1 MEFMGFSC
9 AKFVNKAA
17 VGLMMLAWSMPAS
30 PQGKSRASTASPHEP
45 AQEQQ
50 AQEPQSQNPPSQ
62 SPTAETPVVQTPAP
76 KTNGSEIQPL
86 PSPTDATAA
95 ARQAAPPASGELLHL
110 TFQQALDLARKNA
123 TQFQATVV
131 NAGVLHEDAKQARN
145 TLLPTVTYNNS
156 ALYTQSIPG
165 VETVSTAGKAEP
177 VAAPPVI
184 YIANNA
190 PHEYTSQAD
199 IHESI
204 DMSALSNW
212 RRASAAA
219 AVARAQM
226 EIAKRGLVVTVAQT
240 YYKVGAA
247 QHKLET
253 AQLAA
258 GEGDKFFQLT
268 QKLEG
273 GGEVAHADV
282 IKAELQMRDRR
293 RQLQEAQLALLN
305 ARLDLAVLIFP
316 NFNDNF
322 EVADDIHAAAPLP
335 SIEEIQQQGTK
346 DNPDLRA
353 ALEVVRQSRYDVFGA
368 RAGYL
373 PSLSFDYFYG
383 IDAPRFAVNA
393 ELGNGRQYSNV
404 GSSWLATLNIPI
416 WNWGTTQSKVKQ
428 AELKQAQAKREFSLA
443 QRRLIAEIQSLYA
456 EASTALSELEDLRR
470 SGELASESLRLVT
483 LRYQNGESTVLE
495 VVDAQTTFT
504 TANAAY
510 QDGALRYRVALA
522 SLQTLTG
529 VSTNP

>member
-9 AKFVNKAA
+9 AKFVSKTA
-17 VGLMMLAWSMPAS
+17 VALMMFAGSVPAW
-30 PQGKSRASTASPHEP
+30 PQTKSDVSTARQGG
-45 AQEQQ
+45 AAQVQQGQEQQ
-50 AQEPQSQNPPSQ
+50 PQNPPSQ
-62 SPTAETPVVQTPAP
+62 GPAAQTTVIQTPAP
-76 KTNGSEIQPL
+76 QTPGSDIQPL
-86 PSPTDATAA
+86 PPPTDATAA
-95 ARQAAPPASGELLHL
+95 ARQAAPPLNGELLHL
-110 TFQQALDLARKNA
+110 TFQQALELARKNA
-123 TQFQATVV
+123 TQFQAAVV

-156 ALYTQSIPG
+156 ALYTQGSGPLAA
-165 VETVSTAGKAEP
+165 TVGG
-177 VAAPPVI
+177 PPVI
-184 YIANNA
+184 FIANNS
-190 PHEYTSQAD
+190 PHEYVSQAD
-199 IHESI
+199 IHEAI
-204 DMSALSNW
+204 DMSALGNW

-219 AVARAQM
+219 AVARAQV
-226 EIAKRGLVVTVAQT
+226 EIAKRGLVVTVAQN

-247 QHKLET
+247 EHKLDT
-253 AQLAA
+253 AKLAA

-293 RQLQEAQLALLN
+293 RQLQEAELALLN

-322 EVADDIHAAAPLP
+322 EVADDIHASAPLP
-335 SIEEIQQQGTK
+335 SIEEIQQRGTK

-353 ALEVVRQSRYDVFGA
+353 ALEAVRQSRYDVFGA
-368 RAGYL
+368 RMGYL

-383 IDAPRFAVNA
+383 IDATRFAVNTA
-393 ELGNGRQYSNV
+393 TPSGQKFSNV
-404 GSSWLATLNIPI
+404 GYSWLATLNIPI

-428 AELKQAQAKREFSLA
+428 AELKQDQAKREFSLA
-443 QRRLIAEIQSLYA
+443 QRKLIAEIQSLYA
-456 EASTALSELEDLRR
+456 EASTALSELEDLKR

-483 LRYQNGESTVLE
+483 LRYQNGEATVLE

-504 TANAAY
+504 SANSAY

-529 VSTNP
+529 ISTNP